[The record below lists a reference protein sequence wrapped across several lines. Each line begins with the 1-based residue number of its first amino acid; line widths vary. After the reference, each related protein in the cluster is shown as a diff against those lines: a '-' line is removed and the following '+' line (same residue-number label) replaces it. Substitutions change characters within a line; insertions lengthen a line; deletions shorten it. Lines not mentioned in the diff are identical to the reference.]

1 MADYLKDEQD
11 REERR
16 RQEALKQQPLKIT
29 SRDSHTNPNKD
40 EEKWEVVNLEIKD
53 ETFLRVAREAHRRDI
68 TFNKMVNIIL
78 RDKIQGAEYRFEHNN
93 DPQFLAENY

>member
-78 RDKIQGAEYRFEHNN
+78 RDKIKGAEHRFEHNN

>member
-1 MADYLKDEQD
+1 MADYNKDEQD
-11 REERR
+11 RQEERR
-16 RQEALKQQPLKIT
+16 KRGMYDQPLKIT
-29 SRDSHTNPNKD
+29 SRDSHTDPNKD

>member
-40 EEKWEVVNLEIKD
+40 EEKWEVV
-53 ETFLRVAREAHRRDI
+53 RS
-68 TFNKMVNIIL
+68 
-78 RDKIQGAEYRFEHNN
+78 
-93 DPQFLAENY
+93 PS

>member
-53 ETFLRVAREAHRRDI
+53 GTFLEGCSRSSS
-68 TFNKMVNIIL
+68 
-78 RDKIQGAEYRFEHNN
+78 
-93 DPQFLAENY
+93 